1 MVRAPL
7 SRGSTPEVQP
17 VPLEEAL
24 DDLIARIRRR
34 ADACRLGLE
43 PGRSPHSILHLADVA
58 AAATL
63 PLARSD
69 AAVLERRE
77 RLLDAM
83 AVLREHAV

>member
-1 MVRAPL
+1 MVRTRRSGGMTRA
-7 SRGSTPEVQP
+7 VQP

-24 DDLIARIRRR
+24 DDLISRVRRR
-34 ADACRLGLE
+34 ADACRLGLDA
-43 PGRSPHSILHLADVA
+43 GRSAHGILHLADVA

-69 AAVLERRE
+69 AAVLQRRE

>member
-1 MVRAPL
+1 MP
-7 SRGSTPEVQP
+7 P

-24 DDLIARIRRR
+24 DDLIARVRRR
-34 ADACRLGLE
+34 ADACRLGLD
-43 PGRSPHSILHLADVA
+43 PGRTSRNILHLADVA

-83 AVLREHAV
+83 AVLREHAR

>member
-1 MVRAPL
+1 M
-7 SRGSTPEVQP
+7 QP

-24 DDLIARIRRR
+24 DDLITRVRRR
-34 ADACRLGLE
+34 AEACRLGLDA
-43 PGRSPHSILHLADVA
+43 GRSPQSILHLADVA

-63 PLARSD
+63 PLSRSD

>member
-1 MVRAPL
+1 M
-7 SRGSTPEVQP
+7 QP

-24 DDLIARIRRR
+24 DDLIARVRRR
-34 ADACRLGLE
+34 AEACRQGLDV
-43 PGRSPHSILHLADVA
+43 GRTSRNILHLADVA

-69 AAVLERRE
+69 TAVLERRE

-83 AVLREHAV
+83 AVLREHAD